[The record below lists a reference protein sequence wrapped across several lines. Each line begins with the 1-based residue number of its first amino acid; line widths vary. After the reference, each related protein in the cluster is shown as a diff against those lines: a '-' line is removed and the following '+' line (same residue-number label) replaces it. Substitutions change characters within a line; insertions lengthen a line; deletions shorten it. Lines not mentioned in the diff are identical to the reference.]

1 MSGRIRHDKLDEA
14 RRLPELERNRAAE
27 AQAELGVAPS
37 GVPVRGGESVAG
49 SSSRR
54 RPPVRLPAV
63 LARVE
68 RGPFVGRAAP
78 LQRVLARWEE
88 AARNHG
94 GLVVLV
100 GEPGIGKTR
109 LAARIAVSAHA
120 GGDVVLYGRA
130 DEESVSPYQ
139 PFVEALRHYAAHRPG
154 LTDETGLPAVAAEEL
169 ASLVPELGPRA
180 SPAAV
185 RGRERRE
192 RSRHELFDAVVRL
205 LLHAAESQRLLLVLE
220 DLHFADVPTL
230 LLLRQLLRRGAG
242 SRLLVIATYSDLEAD
257 AGGRPSARVLA
268 DLRREAG
275 METIRLGGLR
285 PSETAEL
292 VVAHLG
298 RGSVDSALAQRLFD
312 QTGGNP
318 FFIEELLH
326 TPDAAPTAPVAVP
339 EGVKDVIGRRLDRL
353 PPATLETLTLAAV
366 LGSDFRLATLQA
378 VAFDQPQD
386 DLIASLEAAVA
397 ARLILEDPEEVD
409 RFSFAHALVRQTLYE
424 RPIASRRLRLHRRV
438 AVALEAAPLP
448 VHPAELAHHFFQ
460 AREVGGAAK
469 AIVYSLQA
477 GEARRAAHA
486 YEDAAAHYERAL
498 TALELVN
505 RDDAAARCDV
515 LLALGA
521 ARWQASEPDPRSTF
535 VEAVELA
542 RRLAS
547 PERLARA
554 ALGAGGRF
562 YAPGATDEAY
572 IELLEEA
579 LAALEPGDSVLRVRL
594 LARLAEQLVF
604 AQPPERAGELAAD
617 AVGMARRLGEAAAL
631 AAALMGRHAALLHA
645 EHAQERRRVGEQV
658 LALAGE
664 LEAREL
670 GALGRHWLLYDLAET
685 GELEEARRRHAEL
698 ELVADELQQP
708 LYRHAALTWR
718 CVWAAL
724 AGRFE
729 EAERIARES
738 VRLAE
743 HAGAPDAQAHFTA
756 QLVAVRREQGRLHE
770 LLPEIERLA
779 GAEPA
784 ASGWRSILPLAY
796 LDAGDRTRARAA
808 YDRALGGGT
817 ATIPRTM
824 LWLTAMG
831 SLAEAAAEFRDPDGG
846 AQLYAELEPY
856 ADRLV
861 QWSFTGNAGSV
872 HRLLGRT
879 AAVAGW
885 QDRARA
891 HFEAAV
897 GRHAAMGAAPLLART
912 RCDYGELLLHGAR
925 AERPHARQLLH
936 QAGVTARRLGMAG
949 IAARASTDAAT
960 ENSRCSS

>member
-1 MSGRIRHDKLDEA
+1 M
-14 RRLPELERNRAAE
+14 
-27 AQAELGVAPS
+27 
-37 GVPVRGGESVAG
+37 
-49 SSSRR
+49 
-54 RPPVRLPAV
+54 

-68 RGPFVGRAAP
+68 RGPFVGRARP
-78 LQRVLARWEE
+78 LQRVRALWEE
-88 AARNHG
+88 AARHQG
-94 GLVVLV
+94 RLAVLA
-100 GEPGIGKTR
+100 GEPGTGKTR
-109 LAARIAVSAHA
+109 LAARVAAAVHTE
-120 GGDVVLYGRA
+120 GGVVLCGRA
-130 DEESVSPYQ
+130 DDESISPYQ
-139 PFVEALRHYAAHRPG
+139 PFVEALRHYAAHRPR
-154 LTDETGLPAVAAEEL
+154 LADETGLPAAAAQEL
-169 ASLVPELGPRA
+169 ARLVPELGL
-180 SPAAV
+180 STAATFV
-185 RGRERRE
+185 RGREQRE

-205 LLHAAESQRLLLVLE
+205 LLHAAESQRLLLILE
-220 DLHFADVPTL
+220 DLHWADVPTL
-230 LLLRQLLRRGAG
+230 LLLRQLLRRGAE
-242 SRLLVIATYSDLEAD
+242 SPLLVIATYSDLEAD
-257 AGGRPSARVLA
+257 AAGPPGRVLA

-275 METIRLGGLR
+275 TETIHLGGLR

-298 RGSVDSALAQRLFD
+298 RGSVDSASAQRLFD

-326 TPDAAPTAPVAVP
+326 TPAAAPAAAVAVP

-378 VAFDQPQD
+378 VAVDQRQD
-386 DLIASLEAAVA
+386 DLLASLEAAVA
-397 ARLILEDPEEVD
+397 ARLILEDPDEVD
-409 RFSFAHALVRQTLYE
+409 RFSFTHALVRQTLYE

-448 VHPAELAHHFFQ
+448 VHPAELAHHYFQ

-469 AIVYSLQA
+469 AVVYSLQA
-477 GEARRAAHA
+477 AEARQATHA
-486 YEDAAAHYERAL
+486 YEDAAAHYQRAL
-498 TALELVN
+498 AALEIVN

-547 PERLARA
+547 PDRLARA

-562 YAPGATDEAY
+562 YAPGATDHAY

-579 LAALEPGDSVLRVRL
+579 LAALEPGDSVLRVRI
-594 LARLAEQLVF
+594 LARLAEKLVF
-604 AQPPERAGELAAD
+604 ARPPERADELAAE
-617 AVGMARRLGEAAAL
+617 AVRMARRLGEAGAL

-645 EHAQERRRVGEQV
+645 GHTQERRRVGEQA
-658 LALAGE
+658 LAVAGE
-664 LEAREL
+664 LGAREL
-670 GALGRHWLLYDLAET
+670 SALGRHWLLYDLAEA

-698 ELVADELQQP
+698 DLLAEELQQP
-708 LYRHAALTWR
+708 LYRHSSLAWR
-718 CVWAAL
+718 CVWHAL

-743 HAGAPDAQAHFTA
+743 NAGAPDAHAHFTA

-770 LLPEIERLA
+770 LLPELEHLA

-784 ASGWRSILPLAY
+784 ASAWRSILPLAY
-796 LDAGDRTRARAA
+796 LDAGDRTQAQGA
-808 YDRALGGGT
+808 YDRAIGGGI

-824 LWLTAMG
+824 LWLTAIG
-831 SLAEAAAEFRDPDGG
+831 SLAEAAAELGDSDGG

-872 HRLLGRT
+872 YRLLART
-879 AAVAGW
+879 AAVAGRR
-885 QDRARA
+885 DRARA

-897 GRHAAMGAAPLLART
+897 RRHAALGAEPLLART
-912 RCDYGELLLHGAR
+912 RCDYGEFLLQGAH
-925 AERPHARQLLH
+925 AERLRARRLLRE
-936 QAGVTARRLGMAG
+936 AGEAARRLGMAG
-949 IAARASTDAAT
+949 IAARAGTDT
-960 ENSRCSS
+960 ESSRCSS

>member
-1 MSGRIRHDKLDEA
+1 MRDRIPQREVDEP
-14 RRLPELERNRAAE
+14 RCLPGHEFVRAGE
-27 AQAELGVAPS
+27 AELGG
-37 GVPVRGGESVAG
+37 GVDGLARRGAESVPDE
-49 SSSRR
+49 SRR
-54 RPPVRLPAV
+54 PQRPVPLPSV
-63 LARVE
+63 LARLE
-68 RGPFVGRAAP
+68 PRPCVGRAAQ
-78 LQRVLARWEE
+78 LEQLHASWEDTSRDQGRVVA
-88 AARNHG
+88 
-94 GLVVLV
+94 LV

-109 LAARIAVSAHA
+109 LAARVAARAHA
-120 GGDVVLYGRA
+120 DGGVVLYGRA

-139 PFVEALRHYAAHRPG
+139 PFVEALRHYAAHRAG
-154 LTDETGLPAVAAEEL
+154 LTDEIPLPAAPAEEL
-169 ASLVPELGPRA
+169 ASLVPELGPCTA
-180 SPAAV
+180 PTAV
-185 RGRERRE
+185 RGEQTRE

-205 LLHAAESQRLLLVLE
+205 LLHAAGSQRLLLVLE
-220 DLHFADVPTL
+220 DLHWADVPTL
-230 LLLRQLLRRGAG
+230 LMLRHLLRRGAG

-257 AGGRPSARVLA
+257 AGGPLGHVLA
-268 DLRREAG
+268 DFRREAG
-275 METIRLGGLR
+275 MESIRLRGLR
-285 PSETAEL
+285 RSEAAAL
-292 VVAHLG
+292 VAAHVG
-298 RGSVDSALAQRLFD
+298 GSADDALASRLFD

-326 TPDAAPTAPVAVP
+326 TAPAAPAACVAVP

-353 PPATLETLTLAAV
+353 APATLETLTLAAV

-378 VAFDQPQD
+378 VAADQMQD

-409 RFSFAHALVRQTLYE
+409 RFSFTHALVRQTLYE

-438 AVALEAAPLP
+438 AVALEAAALP
-448 VHPAELAHHFFQ
+448 VHPAELAHHYFQ

-477 GEARRAAHA
+477 AGARQAAHA

-498 TALELVN
+498 AALKIVN

-547 PERLARA
+547 PGRLARA

-579 LAALEPGDSVLRVRL
+579 LTALEPGDSVLRVRL
-594 LARLAEQLVF
+594 LARLAEKLVF

-617 AVGMARRLGEAAAL
+617 AVGMARRLGEAGAL

-645 EHAQERRRVGEQV
+645 EHTQERRRVGEQA

-664 LEAREL
+664 LAAREL

-698 ELVADELQQP
+698 DLLADELQQP
-708 LYRHAALTWR
+708 LYRHSSLTWR
-718 CVWAAL
+718 GVWAAL

-779 GAEPA
+779 GAQPA
-784 ASGWRSILPLAY
+784 ASAWRSVLPLAY

-808 YDRALGGGT
+808 YDGALGGGA

-824 LWLTAMG
+824 FWLTAMG
-831 SLAEAAAEFRDPDGG
+831 SLAEAAAQLRDPDGG

-885 QDRARA
+885 HDRASA

-897 GRHAAMGAAPLLART
+897 ARHAALGAAPLLART
-912 RCDYGELLLHGAR
+912 RCDHGEFLLHGTR
-925 AERPHARQLLH
+925 AERPHARRLLR
-936 QAGVTARRLGMAG
+936 QASVTARRLGMVG
-949 IAARASTDAAT
+949 IAARAGSD
-960 ENSRCSS
+960 

>member
-1 MSGRIRHDKLDEA
+1 MGMSGRIRQGKLDKA
-14 RRLPELERNRAAE
+14 RGLPEPERDRAAE
-27 AQAELGVAPS
+27 AQAELGVAPG
-37 GVPVRGGESVAG
+37 GVLLRGRESVPG
-49 SSSRR
+49 SSSRGP
-54 RPPVRLPAV
+54 RPVPLPAV

-68 RGPFVGRAAP
+68 RAPFVGRVRP
-78 LQRVLARWEE
+78 LQRVRALWEE
-88 AARNHG
+88 ATRDQGRLA
-94 GLVVLV
+94 VLA
-100 GEPGIGKTR
+100 GEPGTGKTR
-109 LAARIAVSAHA
+109 LAARVAAPAHA
-120 GGDVVLYGRA
+120 EGAVVLYGRA
-130 DEESVSPYQ
+130 DDESVSPYQ
-139 PFVEALRHYAAHRPG
+139 PFVEALRHYAANRPR
-154 LTDETGLPAVAAEEL
+154 LADETGLPAAAAEEL
-169 ASLVPELGPRA
+169 ARLVPELDPSTA
-180 SPAAV
+180 DTAV
-185 RGRERRE
+185 RGREQRE

-220 DLHFADVPTL
+220 DLHWADVPTL
-230 LLLRQLLRRGAG
+230 ILLRQLLRRGAE
-242 SRLLVIATYSDLEAD
+242 SPLLVIATYSDLEAD
-257 AGGRPSARVLA
+257 AAGPLARVLT

-298 RGSVDSALAQRLFD
+298 RGSVDSASAKRLFD

-318 FFIEELLH
+318 FFIEQLLH
-326 TPDAAPTAPVAVP
+326 TPAAAPAAPVAVP

-378 VAFDQPQD
+378 VAADQRQD

-397 ARLILEDPEEVD
+397 ARLILEDPDEVD
-409 RFSFAHALVRQTLYE
+409 RFSFTHALVRQTLYE

-438 AVALEAAPLP
+438 AVALEAAPLS
-448 VHPAELAHHFFQ
+448 VHPAELAHHYFQ

-477 GEARRAAHA
+477 AEARQATHA
-486 YEDAAAHYERAL
+486 YEDATAHYERAL
-498 TALELVN
+498 AALEIVN

-521 ARWQASEPDPRSTF
+521 ARWQASEADPRSTF
-535 VEAVELA
+535 VEAVGLA

-547 PERLARA
+547 SDRLAHA
-554 ALGAGGRF
+554 VLGAGGRF

-579 LAALEPGDSVLRVRL
+579 LTALEPGDSVLRVRL
-594 LARLAEQLVF
+594 PARLAEKLVF
-604 AQPPERAGELAAD
+604 AQPPERAGELAAG
-617 AVGMARRLGEAAAL
+617 AVGMARRLGEAGAL

-645 EHAQERRRVGEQV
+645 QHAQERRRVGEQA

-664 LEAREL
+664 LGAHEL
-670 GALGRHWLLYDLAET
+670 GALARHWLLYDLAEM
-685 GELEEARRRHAEL
+685 GDLEEARRRHAEL

-708 LYRHAALTWR
+708 LYRHSSLAWR
-718 CVWAAL
+718 GVWAVL
-724 AGRFE
+724 AGRFA

-738 VRLAE
+738 FRLAE

-756 QLVAVRREQGRLHE
+756 QLVALRREQGRLHE

-784 ASGWRSILPLAY
+784 ASAWCSLLPLAY
-796 LDAGDRTRARAA
+796 LEAGDRTHARAA
-808 YDRALGGGT
+808 YDRAIGGGL

-824 LWLTAMG
+824 LWLTALG
-831 SLAEAAAEFRDPDGG
+831 SLAEAAAQLGDPDGG
-846 AQLYAELEPY
+846 AQLYVELEPY

-885 QDRARA
+885 NDRARR
-891 HFEAAV
+891 HFEAALR
-897 GRHAAMGAAPLLART
+897 RHS
-912 RCDYGELLLHGAR
+912 EL
-925 AERPHARQLLH
+925 
-936 QAGVTARRLGMAG
+936 
-949 IAARASTDAAT
+949 DAL
-960 ENSRCSS
+960 

>member
-1 MSGRIRHDKLDEA
+1 VRNLR
-14 RRLPELERNRAAE
+14 ERERDQAAE
-27 AQAELGVAPS
+27 GEAEFDVGPNGLL
-37 GVPVRGGESVAG
+37 VRGGESVRHA
-49 SSSRR
+49 SRQPQPR
-54 RPPVRLPAV
+54 VPLPAV
-63 LARVE
+63 LARLE
-68 RGPFVGRAAP
+68 PGPFVGRAAP
-78 LQRVLARWEE
+78 LQRVRVLWDGV
-88 AARNHG
+88 ARNQG
-94 GLVVLV
+94 GVVALV

-109 LAARIAVSAHA
+109 LAARVAAHA
-120 GGDVVLYGRA
+120 HAEGGVVLYGRA

-139 PFVEALRHYAAHRPG
+139 PFVEALRHYAAHRPR
-154 LTDETGLPAVAAEEL
+154 LADETRLPAAAAEEL
-169 ASLVPELGPRA
+169 ASLIPELGP
-180 SPAAV
+180 SAAPTMV
-185 RGRERRE
+185 RGRDQRE

-220 DLHFADVPTL
+220 DLHWADVPTL

-242 SRLLVIATYSDLEAD
+242 SPLLVIATYRDLEAD
-257 AGGRPSARVLA
+257 AAGPLARVLA

-275 METIRLGGLR
+275 METIRLVGLG

-292 VVAHLG
+292 AAAHRG
-298 RGSVDSALAQRLFD
+298 RGALDSALVQRLFD

-326 TPDAAPTAPVAVP
+326 SPVAAPTTPVAVP
-339 EGVKDVIGRRLDRL
+339 ESVKDVIGRRLDRL
-353 PPATLETLTLAAV
+353 APATLETLTLAAV
-366 LGSDFRLATLQA
+366 LGIDFRLDSLQA
-378 VAFDQPQD
+378 VATDQSQD

-397 ARLILEDPEEVD
+397 ARLILEDPDEVD
-409 RFSFAHALVRQTLYE
+409 RFSFTHALVRQTLYE

-438 AVALEAAPLP
+438 AVALEVALEATPLR
-448 VHPAELAHHFFQ
+448 VHPAELAHHYFQ

-469 AIVYSLQA
+469 AIVYSL
-477 GEARRAAHA
+477 EAAKASQAAHA

-498 TALELVN
+498 AALEIVN

-547 PERLARA
+547 PGRLARA

-562 YAPGATDEAY
+562 YAPGAIDEAY

-579 LAALEPGDSVLRVRL
+579 LRALEPGDSVLRVRV
-594 LARLAEQLVF
+594 LARLAENLVF
-604 AQPPERAGELAAD
+604 APPPERASELAAE
-617 AVGMARRLGEAAAL
+617 AVGMARRLGEAGAL

-645 EHAQERRRVGEQV
+645 EHTHERRRVGEQA
-658 LALAGE
+658 LALTGE
-664 LEAREL
+664 LGAREL
-670 GALGRHWLLYDLAET
+670 GALGRHWLLYDLAEA
-685 GELEEARRRHAEL
+685 GELEEAQRRHAEL
-698 ELVADELQQP
+698 ELLADELQQP
-708 LYRHAALTWR
+708 LYRHSSLAWR
-718 CVWAAL
+718 CVWAGL
-724 AGRFE
+724 AGRFD

-756 QLVAVRREQGRLHE
+756 QLVALRREQGRLHE
-770 LLPEIERLA
+770 LLPEIKRLA
-779 GAEPA
+779 DAEPA
-784 ASGWRSILPLAY
+784 ASAWRSLLPLAY
-796 LDAGDRTRARAA
+796 LDAGDRTHAQAA
-808 YDRALGGGT
+808 YARALGGGM

-831 SLAEAAAEFRDPDGG
+831 SLAESAARLGDPDGG

-856 ADRLV
+856 ADRLA

-885 QDRARA
+885 HDRASA

-897 GRHAAMGAAPLLART
+897 ARHAALGAAPLLART
-912 RCDYGELLLHGAR
+912 RCDHGEFLLHGTR
-925 AERPHARQLLH
+925 DERPHARRLLR
-936 QAGVTARRLGMAG
+936 QASVTARRLGMAG
-949 IAARASTDAAT
+949 IAARAGSD
-960 ENSRCSS
+960 